1 MSGIRLF
8 GNDSKTAI
16 FVSGKDKGILRVASF
31 LAQDIR
37 NVTGCKIKHVRVVRD
52 LDLSDGTAEGC
63 DLVIV
68 AGIWNEEGFEELFSA
83 NSMII
88 PGEIKS
94 GREQFSIDFRRE
106 EEKTVIFIAG
116 SDKLG
121 VEYGLY
127 HISSLFGV
135 SPWHYFGDAVT
146 EKKETVEACESDLK
160 FVSKKPSVEYRG
172 FFMNDEWPSL
182 GSWVTNAFGDFNEDF
197 YEKVFDLL
205 LRLKGNFLWPAMW
218 SAVFSEDG
226 KAFPTASA
234 ELADELGIYMGTSH
248 HEPLFR
254 AGEEFSHYMSGDNSK
269 GYGADWSFYTNPE
282 GLKRFWEDSV
292 VRNKDY
298 RSLITIGMRGERDSK
313 ILGEDA
319 TLKDNIDLL
328 KHTITAQKEILNRH
342 GLGDAVKVLALYK
355 EVEDYFYGDKDTD
368 GLSSWEGIE
377 DATLL
382 LSDDN
387 FANLRTVPDEKLR
400 DRKAGWG
407 IYYHFDYHGD
417 PISYE
422 WVNSTPLIK
431 AWEQLTTAYAYG
443 IRKIWI
449 ANVGDLRPQE
459 LPLSY
464 FMELAYDF
472 EKWSEPD
479 LTDDFLQEWINQQFG
494 GSLNEEEKK
503 DVFEILTE
511 YPRFNGDRRP
521 EATHPDTFKFADSLE
536 AFEELRRADQI
547 ETVSE
552 SLGIDFSTDRGNAL
566 FGLVQFP
573 AMASANLRKMMIYAG
588 LNQLLA
594 GWNAYAAGN
603 IADLLKK
610 TIDRDIELVRQYNE
624 DMSGGKWKGM
634 MSSKH
639 VDFVNWNDE
648 GSKYPEPVYLDHA
661 KCRDQ
666 LVSVNMN
673 EPVILG
679 KDAGELVFSS
689 LEDNT
694 ETVIVLNNKD
704 GLSFST
710 YAEWINIDVCEVF
723 SGLMCCK
730 VSVDW
735 SKLSGD
741 AESVLS
747 INYHPDHTDIP
758 IKARVYDP
766 ASYTAGT
773 FVETLGYIGISAGC
787 FTDSYAPDGSGWLI
801 IQNYGKAF
809 SALKPYPLAKDYSDA
824 DAPSLTYRFAIND
837 GGTYHITFCFAPN
850 NNPRKDSR
858 VRFIAVLDGTTKEMF
873 MLPEN
878 YGIGTAHDVSWCNAV
893 LDNQRKISFDA
904 ELSEGVH
911 ELVFKAVE
919 AGTVIQK
926 IEINSREDDSFYGCP
941 FTYIRK

>member
-1 MSGIRLF
+1 MSEIKLF
-8 GNDSKTAI
+8 DKDSKAAI
-16 FVSGKDKGILRVASF
+16 LVSGRDRGVLRIASY

-37 NVTGCKIKHVRVVRD
+37 DVTGCHVKSSRVVRS

-68 AGIWNEEGFEELFSA
+68 AGKFSETGFEELVAA
-83 NSMII
+83 NSVVI
-88 PGEIKS
+88 PDALIY
-94 GREQFSIDFRRE
+94 GREQFSIDYL
-106 EEKTVIFIAG
+106 EKDGRLIIFITG

-121 VEYGLY
+121 VEYGLL

-135 SPWHYFGDAVT
+135 SPWHYFGDSVT
-146 EKKETVEACESDLK
+146 GKKELVVAEEERLR
-160 FVSKKPSVEYRG
+160 FVSKRPSVEYRG
-172 FFMNDEWPSL
+172 FFLNDEWPSL

-226 KAFPTASA
+226 KSFPTASA

-254 AGEEFSHYMSGDNSK
+254 AGEEFSHYKSDNNSE
-269 GYGADWSFYTNPE
+269 GYGTDWSFYSNPE

-328 KHTITAQKEILNRH
+328 KKTITAQNEILEKH
-342 GLGDAVKVLALYK
+342 GLSDATKVLALYK
-355 EVEDYFYGDKDTD
+355 EVEDYFYGDESTE
-368 GLSSWEGIE
+368 GLMSWDGIE

-400 DRKAGWG
+400 DREAGWG

-459 LPLSY
+459 LTLSY
-464 FMELAYDF
+464 FMSLAYDF

-479 LTDDFLQEWINQQFG
+479 LVDDFLTGWIDEQFG
-494 GSLNEEEKK
+494 GTLSEDEKK
-503 DVFEILTE
+503 AVFDLLFE

-521 EATHPDTFKFADSLE
+521 EATHPDTFKFQDSME
-536 AFEELRRADQI
+536 AFEELCRAEQLYDLAD
-547 ETVSE
+547 
-552 SLGIDFSTDRGNAL
+552 SLGKDFKTPKGNAL
-566 FGLVQFP
+566 YGLVQFP

-588 LNQLLA
+588 FNRLLA
-594 GWNAYAAGN
+594 GWNVSFAGY
-603 IADLLKK
+603 IAKLLEE
-610 TIDRDIELVRQYNE
+610 TIERDRELVRQYNE

-648 GSKYPEPVYLDHA
+648 GSKYPEPVIPDYP
-661 KCRDQ
+661 KCKDV
-666 LVSVNMN
+666 LISVNCN
-673 EPVILG
+673 APVVIGEAL
-679 KDAGELVFSS
+679 GELSFSS

-694 ETVIVLNNKD
+694 EAIFIMNH
-704 GLSFST
+704 GQISFSSDKN
-710 YAEWINIDVCEVF
+710 WINIDCNEIF
-723 SGLMCCK
+723 HGFMCCK
-730 VSVDW
+730 LGIDW
-735 SKLSGD
+735 SELTEDDEAVLAIYD
-741 AESVLS
+741 ANKRTE
-747 INYHPDHTDIP
+747 
-758 IKARVYDP
+758 IKIRANVYDTS
-766 ASYTAGT
+766 SYMPGV
-773 FVETLGYIGISAGC
+773 FVESLGYIGISAGC
-787 FTDSYAPDGSGWLI
+787 FSDSYAPDGSAWLI
-801 IQNYGKAF
+801 MRNYGKAL
-809 SALKPYPLAKDYSDA
+809 SAVKPYPLAKDYEEK
-824 DAPSLTYRFAIND
+824 DAPSLTYRFFINHE
-837 GGTYHITFCFAPN
+837 GTYHITFCLLPN
-850 NNPRKDSR
+850 NNPHKDSR
-858 VRFIAVLDGTTKEMF
+858 VSFLAELDGVSNKLF
-873 MLPEN
+873 MLPEG
-878 YGIGTAHDVSWCNAV
+878 YGIGTARDVNWCNAV
-893 LDNQRKISFDA
+893 LENQRRISFDA
-904 ELSEGVH
+904 ELSKGLH
-911 ELVFKAVE
+911 EIVFKVPE
-919 AGTVIQK
+919 AGCVIEK
-926 IEINSREDDSFYGCP
+926 IEINNSEDDSFYGCP
-941 FTYIRK
+941 FTYVKR